1 MTKNDSMENASER
14 PAAENASERPAGAG
28 RELERVR
35 IDKWLWAARF
45 YKTRSIAA
53 EAVGGGKVHLNGE
66 HIKPAKPVKIGDV
79 LRVRKG
85 MFEWEV
91 TVQKLGQRRG
101 SATLAQELYVESEAS
116 KQARAELTE
125 RLRLERESAPT
136 PIPKYAKGRPTKR
149 DRRQLDRFKS
159 TDDDE
164 P

>member
-1 MTKNDSMENASER
+1 MTMNDSMENASER
-14 PAAENASERPAGAG
+14 PAGAG
-28 RELERVR
+28 QELERVR

-53 EAVGGGKVHLNGE
+53 EAVGGGKVDLNGE
-66 HIKPAKPVKIGDV
+66 RPKPAKPVKVGDV

-116 KQARAELTE
+116 KQVRAELTE
-125 RLRLERESAPT
+125 RLRLERESAPAA
-136 PIPKYAKGRPTKR
+136 IPKYVKGRPTKR
-149 DRRQLDRFKS
+149 DRRQLERFKGA
-159 TDDDE
+159 DE
-164 P
+164 EP